1 MIRLAVLVIPTA
13 VLLLYEYF
21 RMGKI
26 GNLTADGRLYL
37 SVADNYLT
45 NGHFIQYV
53 RWFPGFVV
61 PPGLPLFLL
70 LLRALRFTEPMIIG
84 FQAVL
89 FGGSCLLLAESEREL
104 FGRAG
109 LSPLVYLLGYMRCR
123 LLLGNIMVEH
133 YYLFLMCLIL
143 WLVLCAGTRRKLLW
157 LNIAGL
163 FLLLTRPALSPVYL
177 AILGATLIYSWK
189 RRKPVDAVAALLL
202 PILALGLNLAT
213 NYRETGEIILL
224 ESYSGT
230 DLYITACADAPV
242 TIEEGEN
249 YLDETRDAIYYDENM
264 TMTEKSSRLGNMAKA
279 YVREHPGEYLWK
291 TVRRFSVLFLKSYG
305 YLTMLPVVGA
315 ILMITSGESRE
326 KRFLQFGL
334 FAMNI
339 VLAVLTSFGIPE
351 IRYTAVIWPLAA
363 LHCDALFYRL
373 LEIRQK

>member
-177 AILGATLIYSWK
+177 AILGATLISSWK

-202 PILALGLNLAT
+202 PILVLGLNLVT

-291 TVRRFSVLFLKSYG
+291 TVQRFSVLFLKSYG

-326 KRFLQFGL
+326 KRFLQLGL

-363 LHCDALFYRL
+363 LHCAALFYRL